1 MKLLFVL
8 LAMLTTY
15 SQSTFHTEC
24 PVEVNANAEACN
36 AVIDT
41 LIHQLQTD
49 PKLLSPWAFAG
60 TGEQTDDS
68 KNAIY
73 LIWKESEYNP
83 ETHYSRLLFD
93 ILVNGKP
100 QFKDAVI
107 ESLVT
112 DTMAGNR
119 RDIRVDI
126 YYSGAILK
134 EAWGNF
140 HVLPTS
146 DSTANMS
153 IDVHI
158 KFGWF
163 FRIFISRKVYS
174 ETIDWRVERFM
185 QNLKM
190 AAEGGNPTDE
200 YWREVDKNEELKVK
214 K

>member
-1 MKLLFVL
+1 MMLLSVL
-8 LAMLTTY
+8 LAFMTTY

-24 PVEVNANAEACN
+24 PVEVNAPVEACN

-41 LIHQLQTD
+41 LIYQLQTD
-49 PKLLSPWAFAG
+49 PQLLSPWAFAG
-60 TGEQTDDS
+60 TGKQADDN
-68 KNAIY
+68 KNAIF
-73 LIWKESEYNP
+73 LVWKESEYNP
-83 ETHYSRLLFD
+83 DTHYSRLLFD
-93 ILVNGKP
+93 ILVNGRP

-112 DTMAGNR
+112 DTMANDR

-126 YYSGAILK
+126 YYSGSILK

-140 HVLPTS
+140 HVQPTS
-146 DSTANMS
+146 DSTTNMS
-153 IDVHI
+153 IDIHI

-190 AAEGGNPTDE
+190 ASEGVTPSDA
-200 YWREVDKNEELKVK
+200 YWEEMENGD
-214 K
+214 

>member
-1 MKLLFVL
+1 MMLLSVL
-8 LAMLTTY
+8 LAFMTTY

-24 PVEVNANAEACN
+24 PVEVNAPVEACN

-41 LIHQLQTD
+41 LIYQLQTD
-49 PKLLSPWAFAG
+49 PQLLSPWAFAG
-60 TGEQTDDS
+60 TGKQADDN
-68 KNAIY
+68 KNAIF
-73 LIWKESEYNP
+73 LVWKESEYNP
-83 ETHYSRLLFD
+83 DTHYSRLLFD
-93 ILVNGKP
+93 ILVNGRP

-112 DTMAGNR
+112 DTMANDR

-126 YYSGAILK
+126 YYSGSILK

-140 HVLPTS
+140 HVQPTS
-146 DSTANMS
+146 DSTTNMS
-153 IDVHI
+153 MDIHI

-190 AAEGGNPTDE
+190 ASEGVTPSDA
-200 YWREVDKNEELKVK
+200 YWEEMENGD
-214 K
+214 

>member
-1 MKLLFVL
+1 MKILLVL
-8 LAMLTTY
+8 LTMLTTY
-15 SQSTFHTEC
+15 SESTFHTEC
-24 PVEVNANAEACN
+24 PVDVNAGDKACN

-41 LIHQLQTD
+41 LIYQLQTD
-49 PKLLSPWAFAG
+49 PQLLSPWAFAG
-60 TGEQTDDS
+60 TGKQTDS
-68 KNAIY
+68 KKDAIF
-73 LIWKESEYNP
+73 LVWKEAEYNA

-93 ILVNGKP
+93 IYVNGRP

-126 YYSGAILK
+126 YYSGALLK

-140 HVLPTS
+140 HVLPTGPNS
-146 DSTANMS
+146 ATMS

-190 AAEGGNPTDE
+190 TAEGNTPTDE
-200 YWREVDKNEELKVK
+200 YWREREAEQSE
-214 K
+214 

>member
-1 MKLLFVL
+1 MMLLSVL
-8 LAMLTTY
+8 LAFMTTY

-24 PVEVNANAEACN
+24 PVEVNAPADACN

-41 LIHQLQTD
+41 LIYQLQTD
-49 PKLLSPWAFAG
+49 PQLLSPWAFAG
-60 TGEQTDDS
+60 TGKQTDDN
-68 KNAIY
+68 KNAIF
-73 LIWKESEYNP
+73 LVWKESEYNP
-83 ETHYSRLLFD
+83 DTHYSRLLFD
-93 ILVNGKP
+93 ILVNGRP
-100 QFKDAVI
+100 QFKNAVI

-112 DTMAGNR
+112 DTMANDR

-126 YYSGAILK
+126 YYSGSILK

-140 HVLPTS
+140 HVQPTS
-146 DSTANMS
+146 DSTTNMS
-153 IDVHI
+153 IDIHI

-190 AAEGGNPTDE
+190 ASEGVTPSDAYWEEMEDE
-200 YWREVDKNEELKVK
+200 R
-214 K
+214 

>member
-1 MKLLFVL
+1 MMLLSVL
-8 LAMLTTY
+8 LAFMTTY

-24 PVEVNANAEACN
+24 PVEVNAPADACN

-41 LIHQLQTD
+41 LIYQLQTD
-49 PKLLSPWAFAG
+49 PQLLSPWAFAG
-60 TGEQTDDS
+60 TGKQTDDN
-68 KNAIY
+68 KNAIF
-73 LIWKESEYNP
+73 LVWKESEYNP
-83 ETHYSRLLFD
+83 DTHYSRLLFD
-93 ILVNGKP
+93 ILVNGRP
-100 QFKDAVI
+100 QFKNAVI

-112 DTMAGNR
+112 DTMANDR

-126 YYSGAILK
+126 YYSGSILK

-140 HVLPTS
+140 HVQPTS
-146 DSTANMS
+146 DSTTNMS
-153 IDVHI
+153 IDIHI

-190 AAEGGNPTDE
+190 ASEGVTPSDAYWEEMEDE
-200 YWREVDKNEELKVK
+200 H
-214 K
+214 

>member
-1 MKLLFVL
+1 MKLLMVF

-15 SQSTFHTEC
+15 SQSTFHTES
-24 PVEVNANAEACN
+24 PVEVNAPADSCN
-36 AVIDT
+36 RVIDT

-60 TGEQTDDS
+60 TGEQTDDN
-68 KNAIY
+68 KNA
-73 LIWKESEYNP
+73 LFLVWKEAEYDP

-100 QFKDAVI
+100 QFRDAVI
-107 ESLVT
+107 ESVVT

-134 EAWGNF
+134 QAWGNF
-140 HVLPTS
+140 HILPTS
-146 DSTANMS
+146 DSTTNMS
-153 IDVHI
+153 IDIHI

-190 AAEGGNPTDE
+190 ASEGQMPSDA
-200 YWREVDKNEELKVK
+200 YWQEQEELQEE
-214 K
+214 